1 MGFGLEPLV
10 NSKEP
15 SGPLTAAFGD
25 LVQTP
30 KGLRSYTLEGFS
42 EDLDQDGFVDPVGQA
57 VAPVVHHAPVITY
70 AAPVVTA
77 PAVVPAATVKTIAAP
92 GFAYGF
98 GHGFGYGL
106 GYPWGLPL
114 VAAAP
119 AAAAADEAPAVEE
132 ARKKRD
138 ADADPALLYGGVHG
152 FGYGVGAYGAYPY
165 HAGVVA
171 APAAVAVEAAAPVA
185 VAAPAVVG
193 HAISYSHVPT
203 VQHVQYTVAKPITT
217 VQKHV
222 TTHTTHHVINHAPV
236 VSGVIGGLVHPLHAG
251 LAAAPAVEDA
261 AVVEAAKKNHK
272 VTSHMLAK

>member
-1 MGFGLEPLV
+1 MKCFVVLSLVSACLAAPATINQIHV
-10 NSKEP
+10 NSGAP
-15 SGPLTAAFGD
+15 AGPLTAAFGD

-57 VAPVVHHAPVITY
+57 VVPVVHHAPVITY

-77 PAVVPAATVKTIAAP
+77 PAVVPAA
-92 GFAYGF
+92 
-98 GHGFGYGL
+98 
-106 GYPWGLPL
+106 
-114 VAAAP
+114 P
-119 AAAAADEAPAVEE
+119 AAAAEEAPAVEE

-138 ADADPALLYGGVHG
+138 AEADPALLYGGHHG
-152 FGYGVGAYGAYPY
+152 FAYGVGAYGAYPY
-165 HAGVVA
+165 HGGVVA

-203 VQHVQYTVAKPITT
+203 VHHVPTVQHVRYTVAKPITT

-251 LAAAPAVEDA
+251 LAVAPAAPAAADA
-261 AVVEAAKKNHK
+261 AVVEAA
-272 VTSHMLAK
+272 